1 MNIRLVGGLPY
12 VRASLTYK
20 GKRLDLDH
28 VVLDT
33 GSGGSIFS
41 ADELQRLGVVSEPED
56 RVYRVVGVGGKELV
70 FSKRL
75 EGVALGGME
84 LRDFEVQIGAMN
96 YGFPIQ
102 GIIGMDFLLQFQ
114 AVIDLG
120 KLQVID
126 GR

>member
-12 VRASLTYK
+12 VRVSLTHR
-20 GKRLDLDH
+20 GNRLDLDH

-41 ADELQRLGVVSEPED
+41 ADELQRLDIVSEPED
-56 RVYRVVGVGGKELV
+56 RVYRIVGVGGQELV

-75 EGVALGGME
+75 EGVALGEME
-84 LRDFEVQIGAMN
+84 LQDFEVQIGAMN

-102 GIIGMDFLLQFQ
+102 GIIGMNFLLQFQ

-120 KLQVID
+120 KLEVID

>member
-1 MNIRLVGGLPY
+1 MNIRLVGSLLY
-12 VRASLTYK
+12 VRASLTHK
-20 GKRLDLDH
+20 GKSLDLDH

-41 ADELQRLGVVSEPED
+41 ADELERLGVASEPED
-56 RVYRVVGVGGKELV
+56 RVNRVVGVGGIELV

-75 EGVALGGME
+75 EGVALGDME
-84 LRDFEVQIGAMN
+84 LQDFEVQIGAMN

-102 GIIGMDFLLQFQ
+102 GIIGLDFLLQFQ

-120 KLQVID
+120 RLEVID

>member
-1 MNIRLVGGLPY
+1 MNIRLVGSLPY
-12 VRASLTYK
+12 VRASLTHK

-41 ADELQRLGVVSEPED
+41 ADELERLGVVSEPED

-75 EGVALGGME
+75 EGVALGEME

-120 KLQVID
+120 RLEVID